1 MGKTFFS
8 SSEEKSVLPQGNLKR
23 ESSLPHGLHQYC
35 QVSSHS
41 STQRN
46 NRPLV
51 HHGPAARWL
60 LRPQSQYPSSALRQ
74 KRCQLCC
81 RLPLAQAGGLNRKD
95 KNSSG
100 AQMIKPR
107 PLDFTLF
114 PAACCEQWQ
123 YVSHLGSQW
132 PRCHF
137 CVRKETPRHPRQR
150 CASVTVCWDDN
161 EP

>member
-1 MGKTFFS
+1 MG
-8 SSEEKSVLPQGNLKR
+8 SSEDKSVLPQGNLKR
-23 ESSLPHGLHQYC
+23 KGLLPHGLHQDS
-35 QVSSHS
+35 QFSSHS

-46 NRPLV
+46 NRPPAR
-51 HHGPAARWL
+51 HGPAARWL
-60 LRPQSQYPSSALRQ
+60 LRPQSQYPLSALHQ
-74 KRCQLCC
+74 EKRHLCCQLP
-81 RLPLAQAGGLNRKD
+81 RAQAGGLNRKD

-107 PLDFTLF
+107 PLDLTLF
-114 PAACCEQWQ
+114 PAACREQRQ

-132 PRCHF
+132 PCCHF

>member
-114 PAACCEQWQ
+114 PAACREQWQ